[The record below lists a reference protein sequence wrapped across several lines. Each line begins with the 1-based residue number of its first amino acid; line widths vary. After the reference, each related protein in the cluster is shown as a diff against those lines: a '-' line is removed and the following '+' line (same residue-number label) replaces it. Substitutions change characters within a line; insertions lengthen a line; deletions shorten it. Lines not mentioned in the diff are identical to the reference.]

1 MIIFTLLLY
10 AVIGL
15 VIGFMFDGIAGGLIG
30 FVLGVLVYKF
40 ASLLVK
46 FDDREELF

>member
-30 FVLGVLVYKF
+30 FVFGMLVYKF
-40 ASLLVK
+40 ASSLVK
-46 FDDREELF
+46 FDDKEELF

>member
-15 VIGFMFDGIAGGLIG
+15 VIGLMFDGIAGGLIG

-40 ASLLVK
+40 ASSLVK
-46 FDDREELF
+46 FDDKEELF